1 MVPPNDPKKTGPR
14 QTQPVKKTV
23 TGKPP
28 TPPSP
33 VPPKKPQSPL
43 VPVLLVIGLLM
54 LGAVG
59 WLTYN
64 SMSTTR
70 ALEQKVAELEEAE
83 KLRGELENQYNEA
96 IAELDAL
103 KSDNDQINAL
113 IDQQKAELESQRN
126 EINRLLRDK
135 RQLDAARAELREIKA
150 NVEAYVAEIE
160 QLKAEQEMLA
170 QENLL
175 LQGER
180 DSLSATLEMK
190 VGENQE
196 LSEARAQLVSE
207 RDELSRSVELGS
219 VVKVKDVKVTGQ
231 KLRKGGKAA
240 DRNNAKKVDQLKVC
254 FTTIVNDLVQP
265 GTEEFFIRI
274 ISPKGETLAIDDLGS
289 GAIVNNKTGEEVRYT
304 QVKEYDYANDETQL
318 CFLWNP
324 NMPFQSG
331 KYDVEIYNKGH
342 LSGVG
347 TFELK

>member
-1 MVPPNDPKKTGPR
+1 MVPPNDPKKSTGTR
-14 QTQPVKKTV
+14 QTQPVKKAIPT
-23 TGKPP
+23 
-28 TPPSP
+28 TPPP
-33 VPPKKPQSPL
+33 PIVTPKKKANSPL
-43 VPVLLVIGLLM
+43 VPILLTIGLLM

-70 ALEQKVAELEEAE
+70 ALEQKIAELEEAN
-83 KLRGELENQYNEA
+83 KLRAELENQYNDA

-103 KSDNDQINAL
+103 KGDNDQINAL

-135 RQLDAARAELREIKA
+135 RKLDAARAELREIRA
-150 NVEAYVAEIE
+150 TVEGYIAEIE
-160 QLKAEQEMLA
+160 QLKADQEMLA
-170 QENLL
+170 QQNEM
-175 LQGER
+175 LQGQN
-180 DSLSATLEMK
+180 DSLSTTLQLR

-196 LSEARAQLVSE
+196 LTEAKAQLVSE
-207 RDELSRSVELGS
+207 RDELTRSVELGS
-219 VVKVKDVKVTGQ
+219 VVKVKEVKVTGQ
-231 KLRKGGKAA
+231 KLRKSGKAT
-240 DRNNAKKVDQLKVC
+240 DRDNAKKIDQLKVC
-254 FTTIVNDLVQP
+254 FTTIVNDLVEP

-289 GAIVNNKTGEEVRYT
+289 GAIVNSKTGEEVRYT

-318 CFLWNP
+318 CFLWKP